1 MAAAG
6 GVLLWNRM
14 RSGLP
19 GALEG
24 GERGDRDQR
33 GALMVWGASATL
45 VTDSDLCSS
54 LLAPWLSLNGDD
66 SGDLLP
72 GGNLPPETD
81 PHGANAFPA
90 TS

>member
-1 MAAAG
+1 MG
-6 GVLLWNRM
+6 CQVRGREGRGVTETREKG
-14 RSGLP
+14 RR
-19 GALEG
+19 
-24 GERGDRDQR
+24 ERWDRDQR
-33 GALMVWGASATL
+33 GALMVWGAGATL